1 MKRYALI
8 VICAMLMV
16 VTVTAGQTYIVDNF
30 PAEKTTVSNNGAVS
44 NRYVAAFTNGQLE
57 IRVEDCTLSSNY
69 VFNGE
74 KFDIET
80 APAKSG
86 NKLYYSTVKEKI
98 DLTFSNDRI
107 KENVEIYDKDTLPLS
122 HEITLTKEFELIV
135 VGDGSLKVVKKSTQ
149 EPYITIEPPYA
160 IDANNDRYTL
170 TYTWD
175 GKNLTLCGDISKA
188 VYPVKIDPTY
198 TVDKF
203 TGYGVT
209 LALDSNDYPHLSYL
223 TDDDGTTAELWY
235 AVWNGTGFD
244 TEKISSSMDVKNSPS
259 IAIDSNDIPHVA
271 YFVQQIL
278 RYTYWDGD
286 EWIISNVETDLDVN
300 NGYPSL
306 AFDSNDYPQI
316 SYADP
321 YYEAQEV
328 KFARW
333 NGDEWIISTVDDV
346 TPVRTSLGIDSA
358 NYPHVAYYDYTAETL
373 KYAKGGIGAWD
384 VSTVDDSADV
394 GRYQS
399 LVVDSN
405 NHIHI
410 SYYDDTNDNLK
421 YACWNGSSWNVSIVD
436 SEGNVGI
443 GSSIALNSDDWPY
456 ISYVDVTESTLK
468 CAMLNKTAETWDIDT
483 IENIAGDPTDT
494 IYTSIKVGS
503 DGDVHIGYLDKG
515 PIGWTDWF
523 VKYTTFEGSWSPEPE
538 PTPTPTTVPTTT
550 VPTTTVPTTTP
561 PGSPGFHARATP
573 SETIAPV
580 DTSAYSS
587 FIEAIGGDDSPD
599 NETEAAINWTQAGIA
614 ISAPF
619 TDLMGSAFF
628 FVLLS
633 IPFVAMWIAQEKTWI
648 PLLTGIIVLSFATL
662 AGYIPAEYGIAVMAF
677 IALSIAAIVWTLLRS
692 R

>member
-1 MKRYALI
+1 MKRNALI
-8 VICAMLMV
+8 LICAMLMV

-44 NRYVAAFTNGQLE
+44 NRYVAAFTNGQFE
-57 IRVEDCTLSSNY
+57 IRVEDCVLSSNY
-69 VFNGE
+69 IFKGE
-74 KFDIET
+74 KFDIKT

-98 DLTFSNDRI
+98 ELIFSNDRI

-122 HEITLTKEFELIV
+122 HEITLTEEFELIV

-188 VYPVKIDPTY
+188 VYPVIIDPTY

-203 TGYGVT
+203 TSFGVT
-209 LALDSNDYPHLSYL
+209 LALDSNDYPHLSYM
-223 TDDDGTTAELWY
+223 TDDDGTSPELWY

-244 TEKISSSMDVKNSPS
+244 TEKISSSMDVKGSPS

-271 YFVQQIL
+271 YFVTQTL
-278 RYTYWDGD
+278 RYVYWDGD
-286 EWIISNVETDLDVN
+286 EWIISNVETDLGNDV
-300 NGYPSL
+300 GYPSL
-306 AFDSNDYPQI
+306 AFDSNEYPQI
-316 SYADP
+316 SYADL
-321 YYEAQEV
+321 YYPSVHEV

-333 NGDEWIISTVDDV
+333 DGDEWIISTVDNV
-346 TPVRTSLGIDSA
+346 EPVRTSLGIDSA
-358 NYPHVAYYDYTAETL
+358 NYPHIAYYDYTAEAL

-399 LVVDSN
+399 LAVDSN

-421 YACWNGSSWNVSIVD
+421 YACWNGSSWDVSIVD

-483 IENIAGDPTDT
+483 IENIAGDPTYT
-494 IYTSIKVGS
+494 TYTSIKVGS
-503 DGDVHIGYLDKG
+503 DGDVHIAYLDKG
-515 PIGWTDWF
+515 PIGLTDWF
-523 VKYTTFEGSWSPEPE
+523 VKYTTFEGSWSPEP
-538 PTPTPTTVPTTT
+538 TPTPTTTVTTTATTTQTTHPTPSPTTT
-550 VPTTTVPTTTP
+550 ISGGLHFSGAVTLVSTLNSSSYYDNMTGNLTIENIAGQMTGFLGDIFGGGTMGIQIAGFLIFGTVFLIIFGRQRNVILPL
-561 PGSPGFHARATP
+561 FA
-573 SETIAPV
+573 
-580 DTSAYSS
+580 
-587 FIEAIGGDDSPD
+587 FL
-599 NETEAAINWTQAGIA
+599 
-614 ISAPF
+614 F
-619 TDLMGSAFF
+619 SAFF
-628 FVLLS
+628 ILQYVIS
-633 IPFVAMWIAQEKTWI
+633 QELTWI
-648 PLLTGIIVLSFATL
+648 VYAFAAAALGGIIF
-662 AGYIPAEYGIAVMAF
+662 YIA
-677 IALSIAAIVWTLLRS
+677 R
-692 R
+692 RRD